1 MKEEPQKLTAVFL
14 EQQGILRVLSGW
26 SSPVFECIPHG
37 VCLPSKHIIDS
48 IGYSFKSN
56 LFY

>member
-1 MKEEPQKLTAVFL
+1 MKEESQKLTAVFL
-14 EQQGILRVLSGW
+14 EQQVLSGW

-48 IGYSFKSN
+48 TGYSLRSI